1 MDKIGEGLSSALG
14 GLGLGDEDE
23 DEEEGEEGDEKEG
36 VEEEGKEKEGDP
48 LSSLVDA
55 AGDAAG
61 KVA

>member
-14 GLGLGDEDE
+14 GLGLGDEGEGEDE
-23 DEEEGEEGDEKEG
+23 DEDAEGEEKEEGEG
-36 VEEEGKEKEGDP
+36 EEEGDP
-48 LSSLVDA
+48 LSSLVNA